1 MRYPRRGH
9 WKQVVQ
15 FKSRRGKIS
24 TGIAFVGGSLAF
36 LVIMLGVL
44 IYAPPKENPETSVNT
59 AQNSGDQSS
68 AKSEAGETDS
78 GSANQES
85 ESLVMYCAAG
95 IKPPVAEAAAQ
106 FAAEEFGVPI
116 QLQYGGSGTLLSN
129 LQVAKKGD
137 LYLAADTSY
146 IEIARKKNLLKEAVP
161 VAQMHP
167 VIMVKK
173 GNPKQIQ
180 SIDDLI
186 KEGVTVSLANPDAA
200 SIGKLTK
207 KELEKAGKWDALS
220 KSARVFKPT
229 VSEVANDVLLGAVD
243 AGIVW
248 DATVNQHAD
257 KVEMIE
263 VPEFSQAIKNVTVG
277 VLNSSAHPQEALMF
291 ARYLQAPEKGQELF
305 AKQGYQTVKGD
316 TWEPHPQILLFSGGV
331 NRLAIQDTLKE
342 FEKREGVS
350 INVVYNGCGI
360 LVGQINSGQ
369 KPDAY
374 FACDTSYMVQVQ
386 PKFTLPLTVA
396 ETDMI
401 IIVEKGNP
409 KKIKS
414 VYDLAGDDIK
424 VGIAHHEQSA
434 LGALTKKLLG
444 PLVQND
450 KSLYDAIQ
458 PNVKT
463 NTPTADLLV
472 NQLRTGSLDAAIVY
486 RANIAKVAD
495 KLDVVEIKE
504 GRPLA
509 EQPIA
514 ILKST
519 KYPNLMQRLV
529 DQLTSDSSRVI
540 FESRGFRWR
549 ITPESI

>member
-1 MRYPRRGH
+1 M
-9 WKQVVQ
+9 KQLRSHNLNQ
-15 FKSRRGKIS
+15 IERNTFPGGKLNNGLVLVS
-24 TGIAFVGGSLAF
+24 GSFILLIF
-36 LVIMLGVL
+36 MLGL
-44 IYAPPKENPETSVNT
+44 LFYAAPEESSEN
-59 AQNSGDQSS
+59 
-68 AKSEAGETDS
+68 TDDD
-78 GSANQES
+78 
-85 ESLVMYCAAG
+85 ESLLMYCAAG
-95 IKPPVAEAAAQ
+95 IKPPVAATAAQ
-106 FAAEEFGVPI
+106 FAEEEYGVPVK
-116 QLQYGGSGTLLSN
+116 LQYGGSGTLLSN
-129 LQVAKKGD
+129 LRVAKTGD

-146 IEIARKKNLLKEAVP
+146 IDIARKQDLVKEAIP
-161 VAQMHP
+161 VAKLHP

-173 GNPKQIQ
+173 GNPQNIK
-180 SIDDLI
+180 SLDDLT
-186 KEGVTVSLANPDAA
+186 KEGVTFALANPDAA
-200 SIGKLTK
+200 SVGKLTK
-207 KELEKAGKWDALS
+207 KILEKSNKWEHIS

-229 VSEVANDVLLGAVD
+229 VSEVANDILIGTVD

-248 DATVNQHAD
+248 DATVNQHRDQAEI
-257 KVEMIE
+257 VE
-263 VPEFSQAIKNVTVG
+263 VPELSQAVKNVTVG
-277 VLNSSAHPQEALMF
+277 VLTSSEKPQQALMF
-291 ARYLQAPEKGQELF
+291 ARYLQAKGKGQ
-305 AKQGYQTVKGD
+305 KQFSDMGYQTVKGD
-316 TWEPHPQILLFSGGV
+316 AWEPHPEILLFSGGV
-331 NRLAIQDTLKE
+331 NRLAIQDTLKA

-369 KPDAY
+369 RPDAY

-386 PKFTLPLTVA
+386 PQFSLPLTVS

-401 IIVEKGNP
+401 LIVEKENP

-414 VYDLAGDDIK
+414 VYDLASDNLK

-444 PLVQND
+444 PLRFKD

-486 RANIAKVAD
+486 RANISKVAD

-504 GRPLA
+504 GRPMA

-514 ILKST
+514 ILNST

-529 DQLTSDSSRVI
+529 DQLTSESSRAM
-540 FESRGFRWR
+540 FESKGFRWR
-549 ITPESI
+549 ITPESL

>member
-1 MRYPRRGH
+1 MRHHHSDH
-9 WKQVVQ
+9 WKQVTQ
-15 FKSRRGKIS
+15 LLSRRGKIS
-24 TGIAFVGGSLAF
+24 SGMAFVGGSLAF
-36 LVIMLGVL
+36 FVIMLGVL
-44 IYAPPKENPETSVNT
+44 IYAPPKDASEAPVKT
-59 AQNSGDQSS
+59 AQDSDGQPAAKNERGD
-68 AKSEAGETDS
+68 
-78 GSANQES
+78 S
-85 ESLVMYCAAG
+85 ESQNTESLLMYCAAG

-106 FAAEEFGVPI
+106 FAAEEFGVPV

-146 IEIARKKNLLKEAVP
+146 IEIAREKNLVKEAVP

-180 SIDDLI
+180 SIDDLL
-186 KEGVTVSLANPDAA
+186 KEDVTVSLANPDAA

-207 KELEKAGKWDALS
+207 KELEKAKKWDALA

-248 DATVNQHAD
+248 DATVNQHRD
-257 KVEMIE
+257 KAEMIE

-277 VLNSSAHPQEALMF
+277 ILNSSEHPQEALMF
-291 ARYLQAPEKGQELF
+291 ARYLQAPEKGQKLF
-305 AKQGYQTVKGD
+305 AKMGYQSVNGD

-331 NRLAIQDTLKE
+331 NRLAIQDTLKG

-369 KPDAY
+369 SPDAY

-409 KKIKS
+409 KNIKS
-414 VYDLAGDDIK
+414 VYDLAGEDIK
-424 VGIAHHEQSA
+424 IGIAHQEQSA
-434 LGALTKKLLG
+434 LGALTKRLLG

-486 RANIAKVAD
+486 RANISKVKD

>member
-1 MRYPRRGH
+1 M
-9 WKQVVQ
+9 KQIRSHQ
-15 FKSRRGKIS
+15 WDQGEQNLFPGGKLS
-24 TGIAFVGGSLAF
+24 SGMAFVAGSLAF
-36 LVIMLGVL
+36 LIVMLGIL
-44 IYAPPKENPETSVNT
+44 IYSPPRETSET
-59 AQNSGDQSS
+59 SAQTEQNSDSRQTETGDDE
-68 AKSEAGETDS
+68 EAS
-78 GSANQES
+78 GNSKD
-85 ESLVMYCAAG
+85 ESLLMYCAAG
-95 IKPPVAEAAAQ
+95 IKPPVAAAAAQ
-106 FAAEEFGVPI
+106 FAAEEFGVPVH
-116 QLQYGGSGTLLSN
+116 LQYGGSGTLLSN

-146 IEIARKKNLLKEAVP
+146 IEIAREKNLVREAIP

-173 GNPKQIQ
+173 GNPKKIQ
-180 SIDDLI
+180 SIDDLT
-186 KEGVTVSLANPDAA
+186 KEGVSYSLANPDAA
-200 SIGKLTK
+200 SVGKLTK
-207 KELEKAGKWDALS
+207 KELEKVKKWDALS

-248 DATVNQHAD
+248 DATVNQHSDQA
-257 KVEMIE
+257 EMIE
-263 VPEFSQAIKNVTVG
+263 VPEFAQAIKNVTVG
-277 VLNSSAHPQEALMF
+277 VLNSSRKPQQALRF
-291 ARYLQAPEKGQELF
+291 ARYLQASEKGQKHF
-305 AKQGYQTVKGD
+305 SSTGYQPVKGD
-316 TWEPHPQILLFSGGV
+316 AWDPHPQILLFSGGV

-342 FEKREGVS
+342 FEQREGVS

-369 KPDAY
+369 RPDAY

-386 PKFTLPLTVA
+386 PMFALPLTVA

-409 KKIKS
+409 KNIKS
-414 VYDLAGDDIK
+414 VFDLAGENIK

-450 KSLYDAIQ
+450 QSLYDAIQ

-486 RANIAKVAD
+486 RANISKVAD

-514 ILKST
+514 VLKST

-529 DQLTSDSSRVI
+529 DQLTSESSRVI

-549 ITPESI
+549 ITPESL

>member
-1 MRYPRRGH
+1 MKQPRSHQWNRTIGKPLRG
-9 WKQVVQ
+9 
-15 FKSRRGKIS
+15 GKLNS
-24 TGIAFVGGSLAF
+24 GLAIAGGSLLF
-36 LVIMLGVL
+36 LIIMVGVL
-44 IYAPPKENPETSVNT
+44 IYAPPKDAPETSVQT
-59 AQNSGDQSS
+59 AQNSDRAQSKNADDES
-68 AKSEAGETDS
+68 KSETGEDDT
-78 GSANQES
+78 
-85 ESLVMYCAAG
+85 LLMYCAAG
-95 IKPPVAEAAAQ
+95 IKPPVAALAAQ
-106 FAAEEFGVPI
+106 FAEEEFGVPI

-129 LQVAKKGD
+129 LQIAKKGD

-146 IEIARKKNLLKEAVP
+146 IEIARKKNLVKEAIA
-161 VAQMHP
+161 VARMQP

-173 GNPKQIQ
+173 GNPKNIQ
-180 SIDDLI
+180 SIDDLT
-186 KEGVTVSLANPDAA
+186 KEGISFSLANPDAA

-207 KELEKAGKWDALS
+207 KELQKANKWDAIS

-248 DATVNQHAD
+248 DATVNQHPD
-257 KVEMIE
+257 QTEMVE
-263 VPEFSQAIKNVTVG
+263 VPEFAQAVKNVTVG
-277 VLNSSAHPQEALMF
+277 ILNSSQKPQQALMF
-291 ARYLQAPEKGQELF
+291 ARYLQAPSKGG
-305 AKQGYQTVKGD
+305 KQFSSMGYQTGKGD

-331 NRLAIQDTLKE
+331 NRLAIQDTLKG
-342 FEKREGVS
+342 FEQREGVS

-369 KPDAY
+369 SPDAY

-409 KKIKS
+409 KNIKS
-414 VYDLAGDDIK
+414 VYDLAGENIK
-424 VGIAHHEQSA
+424 IGIAHHEQSA
-434 LGALTKKLLG
+434 LGALTKRLLG
-444 PLVQND
+444 PLVVKD

-486 RANIAKVAD
+486 RANISKVTD

-549 ITPESI
+549 ITPESL

>member
-1 MRYPRRGH
+1 MKQPHSHQSNRTTRKPFRG
-9 WKQVVQ
+9 
-15 FKSRRGKIS
+15 GKLNS
-24 TGIAFVGGSLAF
+24 GLAIAGGSLLF
-36 LVIMLGVL
+36 LIIMVGVL
-44 IYAPPKENPETSVNT
+44 IYTPPKDAPETLIQT
-59 AQNSGDQSS
+59 DQNSDRAQAKNAVDES
-68 AKSEAGETDS
+68 KSETSDD
-78 GSANQES
+78 
-85 ESLVMYCAAG
+85 ESLLMYCAAG
-95 IKPPVAEAAAQ
+95 IKPPVAALAAQ
-106 FAAEEFGVPI
+106 FAEEEFGVPV

-129 LQVAKKGD
+129 LQIAKKGD

-146 IEIARKKNLLKEAVP
+146 IEIARKKNLVKESIE
-161 VAQMHP
+161 VARMQP

-173 GNPKQIQ
+173 GNPKNIQ
-180 SIDDLI
+180 SIDDLT
-186 KEGVTVSLANPDAA
+186 KEGISFSLANPDAA

-207 KELEKAGKWDALS
+207 KELQKANKWEAIS

-248 DATVNQHAD
+248 DATVNQHSD
-257 KVEMIE
+257 QTEMVE
-263 VPEFSQAIKNVTVG
+263 VPEFAQAVKNVTVG
-277 VLNSSAHPQEALMF
+277 ILNSSQKPQQALMF
-291 ARYLQAPEKGQELF
+291 ARYLQAPEKGERQF
-305 AKQGYQTVKGD
+305 SSMGYQTAKGD
-316 TWEPHPQILLFSGGV
+316 TWDPHPQILLFSGGV
-331 NRLAIQDTLKE
+331 NRLAIQDTLKG
-342 FEKREGVS
+342 FEQREGVS

-369 KPDAY
+369 SPDAY

-409 KKIKS
+409 KNIKS
-414 VYDLAGDDIK
+414 VYDLAGENINI
-424 VGIAHHEQSA
+424 GIAHHEQSA

-444 PLVQND
+444 PLVLKD

-486 RANIAKVAD
+486 RANISKVTD

-529 DQLTSDSSRVI
+529 DQLTSNSSRVI

-549 ITPESI
+549 ITPESL

>member
-1 MRYPRRGH
+1 MRDLRTQYQMKFSEARC
-9 WKQVVQ
+9 
-15 FKSRRGKIS
+15 GKVS
-24 TGIAFVGGSLAF
+24 GGLLIAGGSVLF

-44 IYAPPKENPETSVNT
+44 VLAPPKDNPASSKQETAAS
-59 AQNSGDQSS
+59 DP
-68 AKSEAGETDS
+68 EAE
-78 GSANQES
+78 AES
-85 ESLVMYCAAG
+85 DSLVMYCAAG
-95 IKPPVAEAAAQ
+95 IKPPVAKAAAE
-106 FAAEEFGVPI
+106 FAEEEFGMPV

-146 IEIARKKNLLKEAVP
+146 IEIARQKDLVQEAVS
-161 VAQMHP
+161 VANMHP

-173 GNPKQIQ
+173 GNPKQIK
-180 SIDDLI
+180 SIDDLS
-186 KEGVTVSLANPDAA
+186 KEGVRVSLANPDAA
-200 SIGKLTK
+200 SVGKLTK
-207 KELEKAGKWDALS
+207 KQLEKVNKWDALS
-220 KSARVFKPT
+220 KSAQVFKPT
-229 VSEVANDVLLGAVD
+229 VSEVATDVLLGAVD

-257 KVEMIE
+257 KADMIE
-263 VPEFSQAIKNVTVG
+263 VPEFADAIKNVTVG
-277 VLNSSAHPQEALMF
+277 VLKGSEHPQEALMF
-291 ARYLQAPEKGQELF
+291 ARYLQAPEKGQKHFAEL
-305 AKQGYQTVKGD
+305 GYQTVKGD
-316 TWEPHPQILLFSGGV
+316 KWEPHPQILLFSGGV
-331 NRLAIQDTLKE
+331 NRLAIQDTLKA
-342 FEKREGVS
+342 FERREGVS

-409 KKIKS
+409 KNIKS
-414 VYDLAGDDIK
+414 VYDLTKDGVKI
-424 VGIAHHEQSA
+424 GIAHHEQSA

-486 RANIAKVAD
+486 RANISKVPD
-495 KLDVVEIKE
+495 KVDVVEIKE

-540 FESRGFRWR
+540 FESSGFRWR
-549 ITPESI
+549 ITPEST

>member
-1 MRYPRRGH
+1 KLSSGM
-9 WKQVVQ
+9 
-15 FKSRRGKIS
+15 
-24 TGIAFVGGSLAF
+24 AFVGGSLAF
-36 LVIMLGVL
+36 LIIMLTIL
-44 IYAPPKENPETSVNT
+44 IYSPPKDTSETPVQS
-59 AQNSGDQSS
+59 AQNSDSQETELTDV
-68 AKSEAGETDS
+68 EAGVEDS
-78 GSANQES
+78 DDGA
-85 ESLVMYCAAG
+85 LLMFCAAG
-95 IKPPVAEAAAQ
+95 IKPPVAAVAAQ
-106 FAAEEFGVPI
+106 FAEEEFGVPVH
-116 QLQYGGSGTLLSN
+116 LQYGGSGTLLSN

-146 IEIARKKNLLKEAVP
+146 IEIAREKNLVKEAIP
-161 VAQMHP
+161 VTQMHP

-173 GNPKQIQ
+173 GNPKKIQ
-180 SIDDLI
+180 SIDDLT
-186 KEGVTVSLANPDAA
+186 KEGVSFSLANPDAA

-207 KELEKAGKWDALS
+207 KELEKVKKWDAVS

-248 DATVNQHAD
+248 DATVNQHSD
-257 KVEMIE
+257 KAEMIE
-263 VPEFSQAIKNVTVG
+263 VPEFAQAVNNVTVG
-277 VLNSSAHPQEALMF
+277 ILNSSRKPQQALMF
-291 ARYLQAPEKGQELF
+291 ARYLQAPEKGQ
-305 AKQGYQTVKGD
+305 KQFSSMGYQTVKGD
-316 TWEPHPQILLFSGGV
+316 AWDPHPQILLFSGGV
-331 NRLAIQDTLKE
+331 NRLAIQDTLKA
-342 FEKREGVS
+342 FEQREGIS

-369 KPDAY
+369 RPDAY

-386 PKFTLPLTVA
+386 PMFTLPLTVA
-396 ETDMI
+396 ETDML

-409 KKIKS
+409 KNIKS
-414 VYDLAGDDIK
+414 VYDLVGENIK

-444 PLVQND
+444 PLVLGD

-486 RANIAKVAD
+486 RANISKVAD

-519 KYPNLMQRLV
+519 KYPNLMQRMV
-529 DQLTSDSSRVI
+529 DQLTSESSRVI

-549 ITPESI
+549 ITPESL

>member
-1 MRYPRRGH
+1 MRQPCNH
-9 WKQVVQ
+9 Q
-15 FKSRRGKIS
+15 FALENQLTFRSGKLNS
-24 TGIAFVGGSLAF
+24 GLAFVGGSLLF
-36 LVIMLGVL
+36 LIVMVVIL
-44 IYAPPKENPETSVNT
+44 IYSPPKDTSTNSNSSGQT
-59 AQNSGDQSS
+59 AQEDGDPQT
-68 AKSEAGETDS
+68 E
-78 GSANQES
+78 ES
-85 ESLVMYCAAG
+85 ENEALVMYCAAG
-95 IKPPVAEAAAQ
+95 IKPPIAAAAAQ

-116 QLQYGGSGTLLSN
+116 HLQYGGSGTLLSN

-146 IEIARKKNLLKEAVP
+146 IEIARAKNLLKEAISI
-161 VAQMHP
+161 AQMRP

-173 GNPKQIQ
+173 GNPKKIQ
-180 SIDDLI
+180 SIDDLT
-186 KEGVTVSLANPDAA
+186 KKGVSFSLANPDAA

-207 KELEKAGKWDALS
+207 KELTKAKKWDLIS

-248 DATVNQHAD
+248 DATVNQHSKKA
-257 KVEMIE
+257 EMIE
-263 VPEFSQAIKNVTVG
+263 VPEFANAVKNVTVG
-277 VLNSSAHPQEALMF
+277 ILNSSKKPQQALMF
-291 ARYLQAPEKGQELF
+291 ARYLQAPGKGQKHFSEM
-305 AKQGYQTVKGD
+305 GYQTVAGD
-316 TWEPHPQILLFSGGV
+316 SWDPHPQILLFSGGV
-331 NRLAIQDTLKE
+331 NRLAIQDTLKA
-342 FEKREGVS
+342 FERREGAK

-374 FACDTSYMVQVQ
+374 FACDSSYMVQVQ
-386 PKFTLPLTVA
+386 PKFTAPLTVA

-409 KKIKS
+409 KKIQS
-414 VYDLAGDDIK
+414 VYDLVGKDID

-434 LGALTKKLLG
+434 LGALTKKLLS
-444 PLVQND
+444 PLILGD
-450 KSLYDAIQ
+450 KSLYDAVQ

-486 RANIAKVAD
+486 RANVSKVID
-495 KLDVVEIKE
+495 ELDVVEIKE

-514 ILKST
+514 ILKTT
-519 KYPNLMQRLV
+519 KYPNMMQRLV
-529 DQLTSDSSRVI
+529 DQLTSDSSRTI

-549 ITPESI
+549 FTPESL

>member
-1 MRYPRRGH
+1 MKQPCSHQWNRTTRNPFRG
-9 WKQVVQ
+9 
-15 FKSRRGKIS
+15 GKLNS
-24 TGIAFVGGSLAF
+24 GLAIAGGSLLF
-36 LVIMLGVL
+36 LIIMVGVL
-44 IYAPPKENPETSVNT
+44 IYAPPKNAPETPVQT
-59 AQNSGDQSS
+59 DQNSDS
-68 AKSEAGETDS
+68 AQTKLADGETKSETSDD
-78 GSANQES
+78 
-85 ESLVMYCAAG
+85 ESLLMYCAAG
-95 IKPPVAEAAAQ
+95 IKPPVAALAAQ
-106 FAAEEFGVPI
+106 FAEEEFGVPV

-129 LQVAKKGD
+129 LQVVKKGD

-146 IEIARKKNLLKEAVP
+146 IEIAREKNLVKEAIE
-161 VAQMHP
+161 VARMQP

-173 GNPKQIQ
+173 GNPKNIQ
-180 SIDDLI
+180 SIDDLT
-186 KEGVTVSLANPDAA
+186 KEGISFSLANPDAA

-207 KELEKAGKWDALS
+207 KELQKANKWEAVS

-229 VSEVANDVLLGAVD
+229 VSEVANDILLGAVD

-248 DATVNQHAD
+248 DATVNQHSD
-257 KVEMIE
+257 QTEMVE
-263 VPEFSQAIKNVTVG
+263 VPEFAQAVKNVTVG
-277 VLNSSAHPQEALMF
+277 ILNSSQKPQQALMF
-291 ARYLQAPEKGQELF
+291 ARYLQAPEKGE
-305 AKQGYQTVKGD
+305 KQFSSMGYQTAKGD

-331 NRLAIQDTLKE
+331 NRLAIQDTLKG
-342 FEKREGVS
+342 FEQREGVS

-369 KPDAY
+369 SPDAY

-409 KKIKS
+409 KNIKS
-414 VYDLAGDDIK
+414 VYDLAGENIK
-424 VGIAHHEQSA
+424 IGIAHHEQSA

-444 PLVQND
+444 PLVLKD

-486 RANIAKVAD
+486 RANISKVTD

-529 DQLTSDSSRVI
+529 DQLTSNSSRII

-549 ITPESI
+549 ITPESL

>member
-1 MRYPRRGH
+1 MIYPFSDHR
-9 WKQVVQ
+9 QQTTPFVT
-15 FKSRRGKIS
+15 RRGKIS
-24 TGIAFVGGSLAF
+24 SGMAFVGGSLAF

-44 IYAPPKENPETSVNT
+44 IYAPPKENTEPPVKT
-59 AQNSGDQSS
+59 AQNSDEQSS
-68 AKSEAGETDS
+68 ALSESAETDA
-78 GSANQES
+78 GSAAQET

-95 IKPPVAEAAAQ
+95 IKPPVAEAAAK
-106 FAAEEFGVPI
+106 FATEEFGVPV

-146 IEIARKKNLLKEAVP
+146 IEIARAKKLVKEAIP
-161 VAQMHP
+161 VAKMHP

-180 SIDDLI
+180 SIDDLM
-186 KEGVTVSLANPDAA
+186 KEEVTVSLANPDAA
-200 SIGKLTK
+200 SIGKLAK
-207 KELEKAGKWDALS
+207 KELGKAGKWDALA
-220 KSARVFKPT
+220 KSAQVFKPT

-263 VPEFSQAIKNVTVG
+263 VPEFAQAIKNVTVG
-277 VLNSSAHPQEALMF
+277 VMNSSEHSQQALMF
-291 ARYLQAPEKGQELF
+291 ARYLQAPEKGQKQF
-305 AKQGYQTVKGD
+305 AKHGYQTVQGD

-374 FACDTSYMVQVQ
+374 FACDSSYMVQVQ
-386 PKFTLPLTVA
+386 PKFSLPLTVA

-434 LGALTKKLLG
+434 LGALTKRLLG

-486 RANIAKVAD
+486 RANISKVAD

-549 ITPESI
+549 FTPEST